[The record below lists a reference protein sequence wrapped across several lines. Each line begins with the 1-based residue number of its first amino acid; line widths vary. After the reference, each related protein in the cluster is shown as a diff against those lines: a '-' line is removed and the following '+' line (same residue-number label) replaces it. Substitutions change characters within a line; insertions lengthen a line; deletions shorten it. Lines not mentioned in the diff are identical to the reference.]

1 MELGVEGEVTPA
13 CDACET
19 ANGEMVR
26 VSASGDLDDT
36 DETGENHLREV
47 GIGTE
52 SDSGGF
58 LLSTLVSS
66 GFGGVG
72 GMTLMTFVTGS

>member
-1 MELGVEGEVTPA
+1 MEDGVDGEATTP
-13 CDACET
+13 ACET

-26 VSASGDLDDT
+26 VSASGDLDGS

-47 GIGTE
+47 GIE
-52 SDSGGF
+52 READSGGG
-58 LLSTLVSS
+58 LLVSS

-72 GMTLMTFVTGS
+72 GMTFVTGS

>member
-1 MELGVEGEVTPA
+1 MEDGVDGEA
-13 CDACET
+13 MLACET
-19 ANGEMVR
+19 ANGERVR
-26 VSASGDLDDT
+26 VSASGDLDDS

-52 SDSGGF
+52 ADSGGG

-66 GFGGVG
+66 VFGGVG
-72 GMTLMTFVTGS
+72 GMTFVTGS

>member
-1 MELGVEGEVTPA
+1 MEDGVEGEATPT
-13 CDACET
+13 CDGCET

-26 VSASGDLDDT
+26 VSASGDLDDS

-47 GIGTE
+47 GIGTD
-52 SDSGGF
+52 SDPGGRLF
-58 LLSTLVSS
+58 STLVSS

-72 GMTLMTFVTGS
+72 GMTFVMGS